1 MQKSI
6 RPPKNFPEGGPSEL
20 VGESGYVRCADES
33 RQGKLP
39 EPRAV
44 FPVQGIDGV
53 GEIDEDELICMPC
66 GDGEE
71 QAATP
76 GFATLSLPAN
86 TFGVSGPLYKPFS
99 FPCLVPTLRGGPMSR
114 VWT

>member
-1 MQKSI
+1 MQNSI
-6 RPPKNFPEGGPSEL
+6 RPPENFLEGGPSVL
-20 VGESGYVRCADES
+20 VENSGYVRCGDEL

-76 GFATLSLPAN
+76 
-86 TFGVSGPLYKPFS
+86 
-99 FPCLVPTLRGGPMSR
+99 
-114 VWT
+114 